1 MMAKNTKMYKYQ
13 IIEHI
18 ISNVDFS
25 TKEEVVVQAKK
36 MLELVRANKEYSLD
50 IKQAFED
57 AYAEILELTLENL
70 KEIKKIIS

>member
-1 MMAKNTKMYKYQ
+1 MAKNTKMYKYQ

-18 ISNVDFS
+18 INSVEFT
-25 TKEEVVVQAKK
+25 TKEEVLEYAKK
-36 MLELVRANKEYSLD
+36 MLELVRNNKDYTLD

-57 AYAEILELTLENL
+57 AYAEIMELTLDNL

>member
-1 MMAKNTKMYKYQ
+1 MAKNTKMYKYQ

-18 ISNVDFS
+18 ISSVEFT
-25 TKEEVVVQAKK
+25 TKEEVVKYAKK
-36 MLELVRANKEYSLD
+36 MLELVRNSKEYTLE

-57 AYAEILELTLENL
+57 AYAEILELTLDNL

>member
-1 MMAKNTKMYKYQ
+1 MAKNTKMYKYQ

-25 TKEEVVVQAKK
+25 TKEEVVLFAKK
-36 MLELVRANKEYSLD
+36 MLELVRNNKEYTLE

-57 AYAEILELTLENL
+57 AYAEILELTLDNL
-70 KEIKKIIS
+70 NEIKKIIS

>member
-1 MMAKNTKMYKYQ
+1 MAKNTKMYKYQ

-25 TKEEVVVQAKK
+25 TKDEVVLFAKK
-36 MLELVRANKEYSLD
+36 MLELVRNNKEYTLE

-57 AYAEILELTLENL
+57 AYAEILELTLDNL

>member
-1 MMAKNTKMYKYQ
+1 MPKNTKMYKYQ

-18 ISNVDFS
+18 INNVDFS
-25 TKEEVVVQAKK
+25 TKEEVVLFAKK
-36 MLELVRANKEYSLD
+36 MLELVRNNKDYTLE

-57 AYAEILELTLENL
+57 AYAEILELTLDNL

>member
-1 MMAKNTKMYKYQ
+1 MPKNTKMYKYQ

-18 ISNVDFS
+18 INNVDFS
-25 TKEEVVVQAKK
+25 TKEEVVLFAKK
-36 MLELVRANKEYSLD
+36 MLELVRNNKEYTLE

-57 AYAEILELTLENL
+57 AYAEILELTLDNL

>member
-1 MMAKNTKMYKYQ
+1 MAKNTKMYKYQ

-18 ISNVDFS
+18 INNVDFS
-25 TKEEVVVQAKK
+25 TKEEVVLFAKK
-36 MLELVRANKEYSLD
+36 MLELVRSNKDYSLE

-57 AYAEILELTLENL
+57 AYAELLELTLDNL

>member
-1 MMAKNTKMYKYQ
+1 MAKNTKMYKYQ

-25 TKEEVVVQAKK
+25 TKEDVVLFAKK
-36 MLELVRANKEYSLD
+36 MLELVRNNKEYTLE

-57 AYAEILELTLENL
+57 AYAEILELTLDNL

>member
-1 MMAKNTKMYKYQ
+1 MAKNTKMYKYQ

-18 ISNVDFS
+18 INSVEFT
-25 TKEEVVVQAKK
+25 TKEEVIEYAKK
-36 MLELVRANKEYSLD
+36 MLELVRNNKDYTLD

-57 AYAEILELTLENL
+57 AYAEILELTLDNL

>member
-1 MMAKNTKMYKYQ
+1 MAKNTKMYKYQ

-18 ISNVDFS
+18 ISSVEFT
-25 TKEEVVVQAKK
+25 TKEEVVEYAKK
-36 MLELVRANKEYSLD
+36 MLELLRNTKGYTLE

-57 AYAEILELTLENL
+57 AYAEILELTLDNL

>member
-1 MMAKNTKMYKYQ
+1 MAKNTKMYKYQ

-18 ISNVDFS
+18 INSVEFT
-25 TKEEVVVQAKK
+25 TKDEVVLYAKK
-36 MLELVRANKEYSLD
+36 MLDLVRNNKEYSLD
-50 IKQAFED
+50 VKQAFED

>member
-1 MMAKNTKMYKYQ
+1 MAKNTKMYKYQ

-25 TKEEVVVQAKK
+25 TKEDVVLFAKK
-36 MLELVRANKEYSLD
+36 MLELVRNNKDYTLE

-57 AYAEILELTLENL
+57 AYAEILELTLDNL
-70 KEIKKIIS
+70 NEIKKIIS

>member
-1 MMAKNTKMYKYQ
+1 MAKNTKMYKYQ

-18 ISNVDFS
+18 ISSVDFS
-25 TKEEVVVQAKK
+25 TKEDVVLFAKK
-36 MLELVRANKEYSLD
+36 MLELVRNNKEYTLE

-57 AYAEILELTLENL
+57 AYAEILELTLDNL

>member
-1 MMAKNTKMYKYQ
+1 MAKNTKMYKYQ

>member
-1 MMAKNTKMYKYQ
+1 MAKNTKMYKYQ

-18 ISNVDFS
+18 INSVEFT
-25 TKEEVVVQAKK
+25 TKDEVVLYSKK
-36 MLELVRANKEYSLD
+36 MLDLVRNNKEYSLD
-50 IKQAFED
+50 VKQAFED

>member
-1 MMAKNTKMYKYQ
+1 MAKNTKMYKYQ

-25 TKEEVVVQAKK
+25 TKEEVVLFAKK
-36 MLELVRANKEYSLD
+36 MLELVRNNKDYTLE

-57 AYAEILELTLENL
+57 AYAEILELTLDNL
-70 KEIKKIIS
+70 NEIKKIIS

>member
-1 MMAKNTKMYKYQ
+1 MAKNTKMYKYQ

-18 ISNVDFS
+18 ISSVEFT
-25 TKEEVVVQAKK
+25 TKEEVVEYAKK
-36 MLELVRANKEYSLD
+36 MLELVRNSKEYTLE

-57 AYAEILELTLENL
+57 AYAEILELTLDNL